1 MGGHVDPVKI
11 GLVGYGF
18 GGRYFHA
25 PLISSARECEF
36 IGVVTSSAERR
47 ALMGSDY
54 PGLDAFDSLAAYEV
68 YRARLKSDPEAR
80 ENFAQA
86 EGQRL
91 ILREE
96 RNFVEAVDGTLG
108 VPSTL

>member
-1 MGGHVDPVKI
+1 MDPVKI

-54 PGLDAFDSLAAYEV
+54 PGLDAFDSLAAM
-68 YRARLKSDPEAR
+68 ASAG
-80 ENFAQA
+80 A
-86 EGQRL
+86 
-91 ILREE
+91 
-96 RNFVEAVDGTLG
+96 EAVSI
-108 VPSTL
+108 STPADTHSHLTDLSLIHI